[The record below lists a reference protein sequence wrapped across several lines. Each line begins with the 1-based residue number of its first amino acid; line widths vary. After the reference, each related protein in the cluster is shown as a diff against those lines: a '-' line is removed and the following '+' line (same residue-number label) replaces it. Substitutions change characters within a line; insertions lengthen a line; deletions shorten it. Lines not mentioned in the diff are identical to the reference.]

1 MIDYVISTVQRV
13 RLVSEKSAAVIAI
26 ATLLH
31 NDVDHAAQRAAV
43 LRFNA
48 GSLHLN
54 FLNELERYIGVGVAA
69 GNIFSV
75 LSFYEIA
82 ALGIRGTAN

>member
-1 MIDYVISTVQRV
+1 MVGNTAFLHDHIDHATQ
-13 RLVSEKSAAVIAI
+13 SAAV
-26 ATLLH
+26 LG
-31 NDVDHAAQRAAV
+31 
-43 LRFNA
+43 FYA

-75 LSFYEIA
+75 LSFHKIA